1 MNLPK
6 KFILF
11 DTEFTA
17 WEGSQERNWSLEW
30 EHREL
35 ISVSALKVELKE
47 NNLSIIEKF
56 NCLIIPSI
64 NYRLSDYIMNLTGI
78 KQVDI
83 EKDGISFKKF
93 IEKFYKFSDNLNLYS
108 YGNDYIEIEEN
119 LKLNKIECLKYYN
132 WKERFFDIKI
142 FFKQNSINTENYSSG
157 TVYKHFNIKSEK
169 EISVHDAEW
178 DTYSLYLT
186 IKHIYSNKK

>member
-1 MNLPK
+1 MNLPT

-35 ISVSALKVELKE
+35 ISVSALKVEFKE
-47 NNLSIIEKF
+47 NKLSIIEKF

-64 NYRLSDYIMNLTGI
+64 NYKLSDYIMNLTGI
-78 KQVDI
+78 KQIDI
-83 EKDGISFKKF
+83 EKEGISFKEF

-119 LKLNKIECLKYYN
+119 LYLNKIKCLKYYN
-132 WKERFFDIKI
+132 WKERFFDITI

-186 IKHIYSNKK
+186 IKHIFSNKK

>member
-1 MNLPK
+1 MNLPR

-17 WEGSQERNWSLEW
+17 WEGSQKRNWSLEW

-132 WKERFFDIKI
+132 WKERFYDITI
-142 FFKQNSINTENYSSG
+142 FFKQYSINTRNYSSG

-186 IKHIYSNKK
+186 IKHIFLNKK

>member
-47 NNLSIIEKF
+47 NKLSIIEKF

-78 KQVDI
+78 KQIDI
-83 EKDGISFKKF
+83 EKEGISFKEF

-108 YGNDYIEIEEN
+108 YGNDYVEIEEN
-119 LKLNKIECLKYYN
+119 LNLNLIKTKKYYD
-132 WKERFFDIKI
+132 WKNKFFDICVFLK
-142 FFKQNSINTENYSSG
+142 KNSIDTTKYTSG
-157 TVYKHFNIKSEK
+157 TVYKHFNIKPEK
-169 EISVHDAEW
+169 EIKVHDAEW

-186 IKHIYSNKK
+186 IKYTITNKK